1 MSCFLCWNNS
11 GFVVEVWAIYVV
23 WRSINIH
30 FHLSWRFMS
39 SVTWCSIVGWV
50 SSSWT
55 ADHEGGGTAVL
66 QGVSKCYCAVQ
77 RNIQKTWIP
86 SNSTVTHSLV
96 ESLHFP
102 FSKSSVLVRVILWIS
117 PIGYAFN
124 NKFCI
129 LSAQCIYV
137 LCVDLRTNSGYFPIQ
152 H

>member
-11 GFVVEVWAIYVV
+11 RLVPEVWAIYVV
-23 WRSINIH
+23 WRSVNIH

-39 SVTWCSIVGWV
+39 SVTWCCIVGWV

-55 ADHEGGGTAVL
+55 TDHEGGGTAVL
-66 QGVSKCYCAVQ
+66 QGVGNCYCALL
-77 RNIQKTWIP
+77 RNIQKTC
-86 SNSTVTHSLV
+86 NSTVTASNVASV

-102 FSKSSVLVRVILWIS
+102 FSKGSVWVRVILRIS
-117 PIGYAFN
+117 PSGYEFN

-129 LSAQCIYV
+129 LSTQYIYV
-137 LCVDLRTNSGYFPIQ
+137 FCVDHRTNSDYFPIQ